1 MQRHKRI
8 YGGKN
13 MKPWTRLPDE
23 TPKAYEA
30 FECYRDMGPSRSIQK
45 VGERLAKHPKALARL
60 SKKYDW
66 VRRAN
71 LFDAY
76 VGERKA
82 EETATAI
89 IEMHKRHALHA
100 QVFQEI
106 ALEPVKELRERIQN
120 GVYPVFDDT
129 FYEMKTVKL
138 ADLTPRYFRMFKEA
152 ADMER
157 IARDMEE
164 KMSAPAPTAEE
175 INCSESDPESSKADA
190 ELVVEKIDEV
200 VESQQDLRSQA
211 DVDKGAEKPN
221 PSEEVPSRRKSFQKR
236 SIFM

>member
-1 MQRHKRI
+1 
-8 YGGKN
+8 
-13 MKPWTRLPDE
+13 MKPWSRLPGE

-45 VGERLAKHPKALARL
+45 VGERLAKHPTALARI
-60 SKKYDW
+60 SKKNDW

-157 IARDMEE
+157 AARGMEE
-164 KMSAPAPTAEE
+164 KMSAPASTAGEVK
-175 INCSESDPESSKADA
+175 CSENDPESSESDA
-190 ELVVEKIDEV
+190 ELVEEKINEA
-200 VESQQDLRSQA
+200 VESQQGLPSQGG
-211 DVDKGAEKPN
+211 VDKGAEEPN
-221 PSEEVPSRRKSFQKR
+221 PSEEILSRRKSFQKR
-236 SIFM
+236 LIVM